1 MGRRYEIKWLLSNN
15 YKILRTQ
22 VISVRLASYNKYFIP
37 VEVAGVWKGW
47 SEESLTFHKNPWK
60 YFKMTSYKGGLSKI
74 LEFRI
79 I

>member
-37 VEVAGVWKGW
+37 VEVAGV
-47 SEESLTFHKNPWK
+47 
-60 YFKMTSYKGGLSKI
+60 
-74 LEFRI
+74 
-79 I
+79 